1 MIDDKIM
8 ERTARTL
15 NTDIANL
22 RAKTQAVYDEQ
33 GATWIAQGKSEED
46 AYALS
51 LKVAGTQIRSENA
64 SLARSG
70 AKRLQGMFVSVPRMK

>member
-22 RAKTQAVYDEQ
+22 RAKTQTIYDEQ

-51 LKVAGTQIRSENA
+51 L
-64 SLARSG
+64 
-70 AKRLQGMFVSVPRMK
+70 